1 MMNTP
6 TQSQERAYIA
16 LLGLAEH
23 FRKAHNIRKSV
34 QCLEAV
40 NCKIICLKTNQ
51 EKIFLNL
58 IHFQLFTFS
67 PLSKKVEA
75 RTHLQIGQMLFTY
88 TNNVEQARNHLESS
102 WNLSQQIQGFDDIKF
117 DAACTLSQLYQQQ
130 NQSHTA
136 KTILRKAI
144 ENSQH
149 NIYWHSKLLFLIS
162 VSETKGS
169 RHALDSNRL
178 YSISA
183 SAYVRQRIQ
192 LGIRTSF
199 YWS

>member
-1 MMNTP
+1 MNTP

-23 FRKAHNIRKSV
+23 FRNTRNIRKSI

-40 NCKIICLKTNQ
+40 RTMFIVRVFNFI
-51 EKIFLNL
+51 L
-58 IHFQLFTFS
+58 ISISFQLFTFS

-88 TNNVEQARNHLESS
+88 TNSIDLARSHLEQS
-102 WNLSQQIQGFDDIKF
+102 WTLSQLIQGFDDIRF

-149 NIYWHSKLLFLIS
+149 NIYWHSKLLLQIA
-162 VSETKGS
+162 VSSFINSKCIKNAATIALNILANS
-169 RHALDSNRL
+169 R
-178 YSISA
+178 
-183 SAYVRQRIQ
+183 Q
-192 LGIRTSF
+192 
-199 YWS
+199 

>member
-1 MMNTP
+1 MNTP

-23 FRKAHNIRKSV
+23 FRNTRNIRKSI

-40 NCKIICLKTNQ
+40 RTTFSS
-51 EKIFLNL
+51 IFNFILFL
-58 IHFQLFTFS
+58 ISFQLFTFS

-88 TNNVEQARNHLESS
+88 TNSIDLARSHLEQS
-102 WNLSQQIQGFDDIKF
+102 WTLSQLIQGFDDIRF

-149 NIYWHSKLLFLIS
+149 NIYWHSKLLLQIA
-162 VSETKGS
+162 VSS
-169 RHALDSNRL
+169 SNNL
-178 YSISA
+178 NCI
-183 SAYVRQRIQ
+183 
-192 LGIRTSF
+192 
-199 YWS
+199 